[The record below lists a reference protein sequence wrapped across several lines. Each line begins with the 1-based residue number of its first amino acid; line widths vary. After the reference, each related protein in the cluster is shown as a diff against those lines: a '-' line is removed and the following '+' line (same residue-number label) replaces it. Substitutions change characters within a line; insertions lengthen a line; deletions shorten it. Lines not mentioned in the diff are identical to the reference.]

1 MLSPTSFGLGFRHV
15 KFLSILFSRLS
26 CLSFWVTLTFVLLI
40 RWLVATLAIC
50 GFQMLL
56 WFLVSV
62 VPALSPLVWWLALD
76 ICSPDFRCCVQ
87 ESILSQFL
95 YNLISQL
102 CRFIRI
108 LCFGLVFG
116 LLSISGTE
124 IFSATLS
131 ISLCFDSFILSVGRG
146 RIIPA
151 RQWIYYCLFS
161 ICSYV
166 SNSVGCC
173 DSIAISTV

>member
-1 MLSPTSFGLGFRHV
+1 
-15 KFLSILFSRLS
+15 
-26 CLSFWVTLTFVLLI
+26 
-40 RWLVATLAIC
+40 
-50 GFQMLL
+50 MLL

-62 VPALSPLVWWLALD
+62 VPALSSLWWLALD
-76 ICSPDFRCCVQ
+76 ICSPDVRCCVQ

-108 LCFGLVFG
+108 LCSGLVFG

>member
-1 MLSPTSFGLGFRHV
+1 M
-15 KFLSILFSRLS
+15 FLR
-26 CLSFWVTLTFVLLI
+26 
-40 RWLVATLAIC
+40 
-50 GFQMLL
+50 
-56 WFLVSV
+56 FLVSV

-108 LCFGLVFG
+108 LCSGLVFG

-124 IFSATLS
+124 IFSATWSVSPFL
-131 ISLCFDSFILSVGRG
+131 DSQIMSVGWG

-151 RQWIYYCLFS
+151 R
-161 ICSYV
+161 
-166 SNSVGCC
+166 
-173 DSIAISTV
+173 